1 MESSRILDVVTKCG
15 WKESLQILMKTWIC
29 IPSNISK
36 SMEVDMEILRPQI
49 SLGLQNPECCQ
60 VWLWFGNIFIL
71 KFEVWKL
78 LFKKD
83 GNIIKHIFKGIFGWA
98 LSFNYKTLCTFFSCF
113 YFAKCIL
120 SLLFDFLKFS
130 IGFMI
135 CFWYLRFYNLH
146 VGRVRIA
153 L

>member
-49 SLGLQNPECCQ
+49 SLGLQNPQCCQ

-98 LSFNYKTLCTFFSCF
+98 LSFNYKKPYAPFFHVF
-113 YFAKCIL
+113 IL
-120 SLLFDFLKFS
+120 PNVSYHCYLIFLNF
-130 IGFMI
+130 
-135 CFWYLRFYNLH
+135 L
-146 VGRVRIA
+146 
-153 L
+153 